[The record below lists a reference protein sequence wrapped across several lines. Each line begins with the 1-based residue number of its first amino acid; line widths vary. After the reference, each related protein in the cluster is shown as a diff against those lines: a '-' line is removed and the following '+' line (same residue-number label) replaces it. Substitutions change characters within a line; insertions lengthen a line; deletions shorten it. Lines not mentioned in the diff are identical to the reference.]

1 MNRFFITTF
10 FVILMAGS
18 ACFSSE
24 RVALVIGINDY
35 PDEDSSFRDLRN
47 CVPDAKLIAKT
58 LREVGFDVI
67 EKLDPN
73 LIEIEMALEEFEE
86 RIEPGGTA
94 FVYFAGHGIE
104 FEGHNY
110 LMASNARLRGKSWL
124 QEEGVKA
131 DEIAGMMVAA
141 RAASSFLLLDCCREH
156 PPAEWA
162 SRGIK
167 GKGLSKIPITGDLM
181 IGMAAAPGQVA
192 YDGRGEANSPY
203 AKALAKWIPSGKNHL
218 EVLLEVGK
226 EVYKATDGQQK
237 PWSDGSFLDFFHFT
251 NSDES
256 SLVQSQ
262 ASVEMLPLLSVNQS
276 GDAPLFDDFPTGNSQ
291 PINQIPFDDRPS
303 VMPQTQPVDT
313 FTTVTPPVSTT
324 NSSFGQSTLPPSRV
338 GTTIPNNPTIPNPKT
353 TIPTRQQM
361 NTSTAPPQQTQL
373 PYGKVVPGRP
383 NEVYSPYNPTV
394 RLSIALGAKPGDV
407 YCDPHA
413 NNQQFR
419 LPADYGQQNGIPT
432 ITESRSGVI
441 QNYRTYTTPGSGRNN
456 TILTDPT
463 RERWIPRNNGGAI
476 VPRTNGIIKIPT
488 GGIQLRI
495 GIGD

>member
-1 MNRFFITTF
+1 MNRFFFTTF

-18 ACFSSE
+18 TCFSSD

-35 PDEDSSFRDLRN
+35 PDEDSSFRDLKN
-47 CVPDAKLIAKT
+47 CVPDAKLIAQT
-58 LREVGFDVI
+58 LREVGFHVI

-86 RIEPGGTA
+86 NINPGGTA

-124 QEEGVKA
+124 AEEAVKA

-141 RAASSFLLLDCCREH
+141 RSASSFLLLDCCREH

-226 EVYKATDGQQK
+226 EVYKVTDGQQK
-237 PWSDGSFLDFFHFT
+237 PWSDGSFLDFFYFT
-251 NSDES
+251 NSNES
-256 SLVQSQ
+256 SVAQSQ
-262 ASVEMLPLLSVNQS
+262 SPVEMPPLLSVNQS
-276 GDAPLFDDFPTGNSQ
+276 ADAPLFDDFPTGNNQ
-291 PINQIPFDDRPS
+291 PMNQNPFDDQPPVIPQNQPS
-303 VMPQTQPVDT
+303 NS
-313 FTTVTPPVSTT
+313 FTSVTTPVSTP
-324 NSSFGQSTLPPSRV
+324 NSGFGPSTMPPSQV
-338 GTTIPNNPTIPNPKT
+338 GTTIPNPQPTPP
-353 TIPTRQQM
+353 PRQQI
-361 NTSTAPPQQTQL
+361 NTNTVPPQQTQL
-373 PYGKVVPGRP
+373 PYGKVVPGRA

-419 LPADYGQQNGIPT
+419 LPPDYGQQTGIPT

-463 RERWIPRNNGGAI
+463 RQRWIPRDNGGGI
-476 VPRTNGIIKIPT
+476 VPRSNGIIKIPT
-488 GGIQLRI
+488 GGIQIRI
-495 GIGD
+495 GN